1 VGRAR
6 RSPRLTVK
14 PAVRNLEGTPAA
26 HGAEKTL
33 EVSSADQNPPR
44 SPDTDGRERR
54 GANERRSVAG
64 RVLMAFLATMLAF
77 AVTVSFS
84 VYTQRRAAE
93 DNEELAKGFVP
104 VALRLARLRANQTT
118 LATLLEGTP
127 DDRDPRAMR
136 HVVGPLSSQRQL
148 ALADARAAIEVDLVS
163 AGSGET
169 RQLARSFVS
178 DLGAVES
185 MLASDQS
192 SIDELFAALERGDRN
207 AANEVA
213 LRVGTVEHDANK
225 KIGAL
230 ANRVTASMVAVS
242 AEAKRRE
249 QRSIGL
255 MIGLAAFTL
264 AVGVGMTVHVSRIL
278 RPLGAVTAR
287 ARAVA
292 QGDRTPKPTP
302 PAEDEIGELAVA
314 FEKMVEAVG
323 VAQSRAVANERL
335 AAIGKMAAH
344 VTHEIRNP
352 LSSISLNIEL
362 LEEELASQTITG
374 ESRELLVSITREVER
389 LGNLS
394 EEYLRLA
401 RIPSPRMDSEDVAAL
416 VNDVAKFCRPEIE
429 RASCELLVSVPSDL
443 PAVLFDEAQIR
454 QAVLNLL
461 RNAREAMPGGG
472 LIELFVVAE
481 GMSVVVAVSDRGG
494 GIPDAIRDRVFD
506 PFFSTKGEG
515 TGLGLAITRRIVEA
529 HGGTL
534 TCDARE
540 GGGTTFRLALPLA
553 SSKSQ
558 FSPA

>member
-1 VGRAR
+1 MKASSRA
-6 RSPRLTVK
+6 V
-14 PAVRNLEGTPAA
+14 EGQL
-26 HGAEKTL
+26 GAEGGVEKPL
-33 EVSSADQNPPR
+33 VSSPPEQPPR
-44 SPDTDGRERR
+44 SSTDMDARERR
-54 GANERRSVAG
+54 GTNERRGVAG
-64 RVLMAFLATMLAF
+64 RVLMAFLATTLAF
-77 AVTVSFS
+77 AVTVAFS

-136 HVVGPLSSQRQL
+136 QLVGPLSSQRQL
-148 ALADARAAIEVDLVS
+148 TLGDARGAIEIDLVT
-163 AGSGET
+163 AGSAET
-169 RQLARSFVS
+169 RLLARSFAS
-178 DLGAVES
+178 DLAAVES
-185 MLASDQS
+185 LLASDQS

-213 LRVGTVEHDANK
+213 LRVGTVEHDADK

-292 QGDRTPKPTP
+292 QGDRTPKPTG

-362 LEEELASQTITG
+362 LEEELASQNITG

-416 VNDVAKFCRPEIE
+416 VNDVAKFCKPEIE
-429 RASCELLVSVPSDL
+429 RAACELVVSIPPEL

-472 LIELFVVAE
+472 RIELGVVAE

>member
-1 VGRAR
+1 MSEARDVSARLVTGDATERGRGRDSGEKRGVAR
-6 RSPRLTVK
+6 R
-14 PAVRNLEGTPAA
+14 
-26 HGAEKTL
+26 
-33 EVSSADQNPPR
+33 
-44 SPDTDGRERR
+44 
-54 GANERRSVAG
+54 
-64 RVLMAFLATMLAF
+64 VLLAFLATTLAF
-77 AVTVSFS
+77 AVTVAFS
-84 VYTQRRAAE
+84 MYTQQRAAN

-104 VALRLARLRANQTT
+104 VALRLAKLRATQST

-127 DDRDPRAMR
+127 DDRDPSSMR
-136 HVVGPLSSQRQL
+136 FLVRPLASARQVTF
-148 ALADARAAIEVDLVS
+148 ADARGAIEGDLV
-163 AGSGET
+163 AVGSEET
-169 RQLARSFVS
+169 RRLARSFAE
-178 DLGAVES
+178 DLEAVETL
-185 MLASDQS
+185 LAGDRVA
-192 SIDELFAALERGDRN
+192 IDELFAALDRGDQN
-207 AANEVA
+207 AANEA
-213 LRVGTVEHDANK
+213 AIRVGAVEHDADK

-230 ANRVTASMVAVS
+230 ANRVAASMAAVS
-242 AEAKRRE
+242 ADAKRRE
-249 QRSIGL
+249 RRSIAL

-264 AVGVGMTVHVSRIL
+264 AVGVGMSVHVSRIL

-292 QGDRTPKPTP
+292 QGDRTPKPTG
-302 PAEDEIGELAVA
+302 PAVDEIGELAVA

-323 VAQSRAVANERL
+323 VAQSRAVSNERL

-362 LEEELASQTITG
+362 LDEELANQKITG
-374 ESRELLVSITREVER
+374 ESRELLTSITREVER

-401 RIPSPRMDSEDVAAL
+401 RIPSPRMDSEDIAAL
-416 VNDVAKFCRPEIE
+416 VQDVAKFCRPEIE
-429 RASCELLVSVPSDL
+429 RAGCHLSIEVPSDL
-443 PAVLFDEAQIR
+443 PQVLFDEAQIR

-472 LIELFVVAE
+472 GVELSVVAE
-481 GMSVVVAVSDRGG
+481 GLSVVVSVSDRGG
-494 GIPDAIRDRVFD
+494 GIPEEIRDRVFD

-534 TCDARE
+534 VCEARP
-540 GGGTTFRLALPLA
+540 GGGTTFRLSLPVA

>member
-1 VGRAR
+1 MKAS
-6 RSPRLTVK
+6 SPT
-14 PAVRNLEGTPAA
+14 AEGQL
-26 HGAEKTL
+26 GAEGGVEKPL
-33 EVSSADQNPPR
+33 VSSSPEQKPPR
-44 SPDTDGRERR
+44 SSTDMDGRERR
-54 GANERRSVAG
+54 GTNERRGVAG
-64 RVLMAFLATMLAF
+64 RVLMAFLATTLAF
-77 AVTVSFS
+77 AVTVAFS

-148 ALADARAAIEVDLVS
+148 TLADARGAIEIDLVT

-169 RQLARSFVS
+169 RLLARSFAS
-178 DLGAVES
+178 DLAAVES
-185 MLASDQS
+185 LLASDQS

-213 LRVGTVEHDANK
+213 LRVGTVEHDADK

-230 ANRVTASMVAVS
+230 ANRVTASMGAVS

-264 AVGVGMTVHVSRIL
+264 AVGVGMTVHVTRIL

-292 QGDRTPKPTP
+292 QGDRTPKPTG

-362 LEEELASQTITG
+362 LEEELASQNITG

-401 RIPSPRMDSEDVAAL
+401 RIPSPRMDSEDVGAL
-416 VNDVAKFCRPEIE
+416 VSDVAKFCKPEIE
-429 RASCELLVSVPSDL
+429 RAACELVVSIPTDL
-443 PAVLFDEAQIR
+443 PPVLFDEAQIR

-472 LIELFVVAE
+472 RIELGVVAE
-481 GMSVVVAVSDRGG
+481 GMSVAVAVSDRGG